1 MNKIDLKIT
10 PKRFQAAH
18 EAGHATIAKHFNFEI
33 NHVVIRENLD
43 LPSHLSPH
51 VSLAKPTEANTEFF
65 AGGVAGVIFAD
76 FPNLSRELFN
86 QITLSNPHFV
96 WYTKGFDEDVKSFKN
111 KMREQRLTI
120 HTNIRLMRPRSIFF
134 SMDQTFVPNTFV
146 EKIYES
152 YLIIREEGTTFRRFN
167 NGLMCF
173 DFLGVRAAHYISQ
186 GQEFNIE
193 ENRKDL
199 SLFLERVRQALLI
212 I

>member
-1 MNKIDLKIT
+1 MNKINLKIT

-18 EAGHATIAKHFNFEI
+18 EAGHATIAKYFNFGI

-43 LPSHLSPH
+43 LPSHISPH
-51 VSLAKPTEANTEFF
+51 VSLAKPTDANTEFF

-76 FPNLSRELFN
+76 FPNLSRELFD
-86 QITLSNPHFV
+86 QLTLSNPHFV

-111 KMREQRLTI
+111 KMREQGLMI
-120 HTNIRLMRPRSIFF
+120 HTKISARRQSSIFF
-134 SMDQTFVPNTFV
+134 SMDRTFVPNTFV

-152 YLIIREEGTTFRRFN
+152 YLIIRDESTAFKKFN
-167 NGLMCF
+167 NGLMRF

-186 GQEFNIE
+186 DREINIE
-193 ENRKDL
+193 ENKKDL
-199 SLFLERVRQALLI
+199 LSFLERERHAALI